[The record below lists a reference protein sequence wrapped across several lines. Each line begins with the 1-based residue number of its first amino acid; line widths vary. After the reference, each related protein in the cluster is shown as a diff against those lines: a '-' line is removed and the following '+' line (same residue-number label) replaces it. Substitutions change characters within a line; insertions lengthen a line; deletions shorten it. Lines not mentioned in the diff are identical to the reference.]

1 MSSTI
6 TVRVEDRIKKEASDI
21 FREVGM
27 DMSTAIN
34 VYLKQ
39 VIRSNGIPFPV
50 SADVPNAVTLKAIK
64 SGCKE
69 EDFREVLKYLVA
81 QKPLP
86 DKYRDHQLTD
96 SKDYKNVR
104 E

>member
-6 TVRVEDRIKKEASDI
+6 TVRVDEKIKKEANNI
-21 FREVGM
+21 FKEIGL

-50 SADVPNAVTLKAIK
+50 SADVPNAVTIKAI
-64 SGCKE
+64 
-69 EDFREVLKYLVA
+69 EDAERG
-81 QKPLP
+81 
-86 DKYRDHQLTD
+86 QLTTFSSID
-96 SKDYKNVR
+96 ELMEDLND
-104 E
+104 

>member
-6 TVRVEDRIKKEASDI
+6 TVRVEDNLKKEASNI
-21 FREVGM
+21 FKEIGM

-39 VIRSNGIPFPV
+39 VIRSNGIPFPI

-64 SGCKE
+64 DAEKGKMATFSSIDE
-69 EDFREVLKYLVA
+69 LIEDLN
-81 QKPLP
+81 
-86 DKYRDHQLTD
+86 D
-96 SKDYKNVR
+96 
-104 E
+104 

>member
-21 FREVGM
+21 FKEVGM

-50 SADVPNAVTLKAIK
+50 SADVPNAVTLKAI
-64 SGCKE
+64 
-69 EDFREVLKYLVA
+69 EDAEKGKMATFSSIDELMEDLN
-81 QKPLP
+81 
-86 DKYRDHQLTD
+86 D
-96 SKDYKNVR
+96 
-104 E
+104 